1 MKNKDL
7 EMSKK
12 NIVYILSD
20 QHNFS
25 VMGNAGDK
33 YIRTPNLDSIY
44 EKGTSLESCY
54 CASPL
59 CVPSRS
65 AILSGLLPTKTG
77 VYNNMQSLSTCKATF
92 VNSLTVGGYETVLS
106 GRMHFVGWDQRHGY
120 EKRFVGDITPCF
132 VGADNEREIYGDF
145 MRSSGQ
151 NTTSINKSGAGHSA
165 VLDFDREVADS
176 ACNYLK
182 ERTDNR
188 PLFMTVGFYGP
199 HCPYIAPKELFDYY
213 YENLPEI
220 PFVDLTEKANMHPAI
235 QKWYENRKLD
245 EITPED
251 VRRIRAAYYSLVE
264 ILDGYIGDILET
276 IKNTIGLENTIIIY
290 GSDHGDNIGDHGL
303 FWKTNFYEGASKV
316 PMVFLNE
323 DLFEAGKVIKANTSL
338 LDLAP
343 TIIDLAGT
351 PQLPDYD
358 GINLSKYLKTDEL
371 LNEERPIISICSD
384 IKGDMPSAMIRK
396 GKYKLVCHA
405 GYDDFQLFDLEKD
418 PNEKTDLGCK
428 EDYIDTINKLS
439 KELFAY
445 WDSEE
450 SKKQLADSKV
460 HFQLMKSWFNIA
472 KPEII
477 EEWRGDSSKNYLCNS
492 EDKKNK

>member
-20 QHNFS
+20 QHNS
-25 VMGNAGDK
+25 AIMANAGDE
-33 YIRTPNLDSIY
+33 YIRTPNIDSIF
-44 EKGTSLESCY
+44 EKGTSLENCY

-65 AILSGLLPTKTG
+65 AILSGLLPTSTG

-106 GRMHFVGWDQRHGY
+106 GRMHFVGWDQRHGF

-151 NTTSINKSGAGHSA
+151 NRISIEKSGAGHSA
-165 VLDFDREVADS
+165 VLDFDRDVVDS

-182 ERTDNR
+182 ERTDER

-199 HCPYIAPKELFDYY
+199 HCPYVAPKELFDYY
-213 YENLPEI
+213 YEKLPEI
-220 PFVDLTEKANMHPAI
+220 PFFDLEEKAKMHPAI
-235 QKWYENRKLD
+235 QKWYENRNLE

-264 ILDGYIGDILET
+264 MLDGYVGEILKTVED
-276 IKNTIGLENTIIIY
+276 TIGLKDTIIIY
-290 GSDHGDNIGDHGL
+290 GSDHGDNIGEHGL

-323 DLFEAGKVIKANTSL
+323 ELFEAGKSIKANTSL
-338 LDLAP
+338 LDVAP
-343 TIIDLAGT
+343 TIIDLAMT
-351 PQLPDYD
+351 PQLPKYD
-358 GINLSKYLKTDEL
+358 GISLTKYLQGNEVLD
-371 LNEERPIISICSD
+371 EERPIISICSD
-384 IKGDMPSAMIRK
+384 IKGDMPSAMLRK
-396 GKYKLVCHA
+396 GKFKLIAHA
-405 GYDDFQLFDLEKD
+405 GYEDFQLFDLEKD
-418 PNEKTDLGCK
+418 PNEQIDLGCNDEYK
-428 EDYIDTINKLS
+428 DIIKKLS
-439 KELFAY
+439 EELFSF
-445 WDSEE
+445 WDSKEAE
-450 SKKQLADSKV
+450 KQLADSKI
-460 HFQLMKSWFNIA
+460 HFQLMKDWFNIT

-477 EEWRGDSSKNYLCNS
+477 EEWRGDSSRNYLCNFQ
-492 EDKKNK
+492 DTNK